1 MRRSRTYDVT
11 TLTQE
16 GKYHVG
22 DGLYFQI
29 NGNSKSWLYRYKVAG
44 RGRWM
49 GLGSYPL
56 VSLTSARTA
65 ALEARL
71 LCLKRIDP
79 IEHRRDERQKK
90 RREAKKAVTLDQCAQ
105 EWIERNTGSWKP
117 NTYTNKTISYYKL

>member
-1 MRRSRTYDVT
+1 MRRRRTHDVT
-11 TLTQE
+11 TLSEE

-29 NGNSKSWLYRYKVAG
+29 KGNSKSWLFRYKVAG

-56 VSLTSARTA
+56 VSLNSARTA

-71 LCLKRIDP
+71 LRLKTIDP
-79 IEHRRDERQKK
+79 IEHRKDEHRKQQ
-90 RREAKKAVTLDQCAQ
+90 REAKKAVTLDQCAQ
-105 EWIERNTGSWKP
+105 QWIARNTGSWKP
-117 NTYTNKTISYYKL
+117 NTYTNKTIS